1 MARTV
6 NPRLH
11 AERRNQILDVA
22 QHLIETIGYEQMT
35 IQDVVEALQ
44 ISKGALHHYFRTKP
58 ALLEALVE
66 RSLDELEQI
75 VTQLADAPE
84 LPAIAKFQQFFAL
97 MVEWK
102 SARQPLMLALLRSWH
117 QDDNAIVRQKVRAAT
132 LARLGPLLTRIV
144 HQGLREGCMS
154 ASEPDQV
161 GDIILALIHGL
172 QDHLARL
179 HHNYAASHTEL
190 AYRNAVL
197 AVHSAYLEALERV
210 VGVAPGTLQ
219 RLDPATV
226 QHWLTV
232 LHDA

>member
-11 AERRNQILDVA
+11 AERRNEILDIA
-22 QHLIETIGYEQMT
+22 QHLVETLGYEQMT
-35 IQDVVEALQ
+35 IQDVVEALG

-75 VTQLADAPE
+75 VTQLADTSE
-84 LPAIAKFQQFFAL
+84 LPAITKLQQFFAL
-97 MVEWK
+97 MMEWK
-102 SARQPLMLALLRSWH
+102 SVRQPLMIALLRSWH
-117 QDDNAIVRQKVRAAT
+117 RDDNAIVRQKVRAAT

-144 HQGLREGCMS
+144 HQGLREGCIS
-154 ASEPDQV
+154 ASDPDQA
-161 GDIILALIHGL
+161 GEIILALLHGL
-172 QDHLARL
+172 QDRLARL
-179 HHNYAASHTEL
+179 HHSYAATSTAP
-190 AYRNAVL
+190 AYRDLVVA
-197 AVHSAYLEALERV
+197 AHSAYLEALERV
-210 VGVAPGTLQ
+210 VGIAPGTLQ

-226 QHWLTV
+226 QHWLSV